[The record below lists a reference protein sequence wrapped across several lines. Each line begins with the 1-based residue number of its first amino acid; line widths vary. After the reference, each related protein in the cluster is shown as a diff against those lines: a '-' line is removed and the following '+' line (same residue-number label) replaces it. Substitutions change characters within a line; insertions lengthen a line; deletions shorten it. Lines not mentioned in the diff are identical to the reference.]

1 VFHSL
6 SAPTN
11 EELIE
16 NEGGKEKPVFFWSQA
31 ARMFNFRKE
40 RIPQPLHSNP
50 GKGFNGSVAFTNS
63 QKSWVERFDL
73 VSLLAAS
80 LKSHGHQAISEDSH
94 LVLENSA
101 FSLLPQ
107 FVEIKPLAEGGVQ
120 TTTTIQTSHASMV
133 PEGVFEYQH
142 STGRNVEESFLEGF
156 NQWAKTDLVT
166 LLDSIQAIPS
176 ICSVL
181 KMEIPEKNEAP
192 AYCRRAVLGPV
203 MHLQQYPSDAVGQKG
218 ATSGE
223 EILGDHKD
231 CHDFCPCCLLTSSF
245 EAFKELVEST
255 RFYGLRLYAMRNQSG
270 NPQADC
276 RVNGNDWEKGAEAL
290 RTYVG
295 TWPKAGVEFRKQYV
309 VLQTIDDQG

>member
-1 VFHSL
+1 M

-11 EELIE
+11 EEGIE
-16 NEGGKEKPVFFWSQA
+16 GEDEKPVFFWSPA

-40 RIPQPLHSNP
+40 RIPEPLRSNP
-50 GKGFNGSVAFTNS
+50 GKGSNGSVSFTNS
-63 QKSWVERFDL
+63 QRSWVERFDL
-73 VSLLAAS
+73 VSILAAC
-80 LKSHGHQAISEDSH
+80 LKSQGHQVLSEESH

-101 FSLLPQ
+101 FGLLPQ

-120 TTTTIQTSHASMV
+120 TTTTIQTSHASLV

-166 LLDSIQAIPS
+166 LLDSVQEIPL

-181 KMEIPEKNEAP
+181 KMEIPEKNGAP

-203 MHLQQYPSDAVGQKG
+203 MHLQQYPSDAVGQN
-218 ATSGE
+218 AANSGE
-223 EILGDHKD
+223 ESQGHHKD
-231 CHDFCPCCLLTSSF
+231 SHDFCPCCLLTSSF
-245 EAFKELVEST
+245 EAFKEQIEST

-270 NPQADC
+270 NAQADC
-276 RVNGNDWEKGAEAL
+276 RVNGDDWKKGAEAL

-295 TWPKAGVEFRKQYV
+295 TWPKAGFEFRKQYV
-309 VLQTIDDQG
+309 VLQTIDDQD